1 MRERCRPWNTMQML
15 TSFSFFFFFFEFSPA
30 GVRIEIAFIEGV
42 NTMVKSELSECMSY
56 TNNDDDGESIITNNN
71 LENKCT

>member
-1 MRERCRPWNTMQML
+1 M
-15 TSFSFFFFFFEFSPA
+15 
-30 GVRIEIAFIEGV
+30 RIEIAFIEGV

-56 TNNDDDGESIITNNN
+56 TNNDDDGESITTNNN